1 MATSTDFEETTL
13 TMDEVRQLIPEC
25 LMQEIPDEAW
35 ECTSFGADFS
45 NHAYFTPD
53 PASIHKRK
61 EDPEVE
67 QCVAE
72 GKKVRTEGHFSH
84 LVEPMEEGGESE
96 SK

>member
-1 MATSTDFEETTL
+1 MNTTTEFEETTL

-25 LMQEIPDEAW
+25 LMDEIPDEAW
-35 ECTSFGADFS
+35 ACTSFGGDFS
-45 NHAYFTPD
+45 HHEFFTPD

-67 QCVAE
+67 QCVAD
-72 GKKVRTEGHFSH
+72 GKKKRVQGHFSS